1 MLSLKNLV
9 FFFLFIVLL
18 TNPSYSVEIPKDYPE
33 CFKQD
38 TDWIKTW
45 CPIKGVKLGHR
56 VFIVDFTSELQP
68 DQEAFIKDSAFGL
81 SLIEE
86 TKPYHKI
93 SFVRIDHKSA
103 SEQKPFFMSC
113 RMKTGEGYFEETLEG
128 IKQICEGNNVKAI
141 YFNFKAA
148 LALTSDDY
156 SLIED
161 ASTGTLDYDKTI
173 EMFAK
178 KRCLSTKKKCNKQEI
193 EELKKQLYKHWD
205 PRKFFPS
212 KFTEPPG
219 SYIYETLIEVLRNKE
234 FDFST
239 KYPER
244 ELIIASDLVQ
254 IGLKDKK
261 SGKNKF
267 NLSHTN
273 GYCKPKLLANQKKKY
288 CGDLEGLLKNK
299 VTKNYLEQTKL
310 DKKLLENLKVK
321 VLFLNHNYS
330 CETNPKAAESMQKLW
345 VELFTYMGINNV
357 EWVWQLDPNTKPSC

>member
-1 MLSLKNLV
+1 MLLRKHSYLV
-9 FFFLFIVLL
+9 IFFLFIVLFA
-18 TNPSYSVEIPKDYPE
+18 NPSHSLQIPKGYPL
-33 CFKQD
+33 CFKTD
-38 TDWIKTW
+38 TDWRKTW

-68 DQEAFIKDSAFGL
+68 DQKAFIKDSAFGL

-113 RMKTGEGYFEETLEG
+113 RMKTGEGNFKETLEG
-128 IKQICEGNNVKAI
+128 INSICEGNNVKAI
-141 YFNFKAA
+141 HFNFKTS

-161 ASTGTLDYDKTI
+161 AVTGPLNYDKTI
-173 EMFAK
+173 EMFVK
-178 KRCLSTKKKCNKQEI
+178 KHCLTTKKKCNEQEI
-193 EELKKQLYKHWD
+193 EELKKQLYIHWD
-205 PRKFFPS
+205 SRKFFPS
-212 KFTEPPG
+212 KYTPPSG

-234 FDFST
+234 FDFSN

-254 IGLKDKK
+254 ISKK
-261 SGKNKF
+261 FS
-267 NLSHTN
+267 LSHTK
-273 GYCKPKLLANQKKKY
+273 GYCKPKIFANQKKKY
-288 CGDLEGLLKNK
+288 CGDLKGLKKNK

-345 VELFTYMGINNV
+345 DEIFNDMGISNV
-357 EWVWQLDPNTKPSC
+357 EWVWQLDPNIKPSC

>member
-38 TDWIKTW
+38 TDWTKTW

-113 RMKTGEGYFEETLEG
+113 RMKTGEGYFPESLEG
-128 IKQICEGNNVKAI
+128 INPICEGNNVKAI
-141 YFNFKAA
+141 FFNFKTS

-161 ASTGTLDYDKTI
+161 ASTGPLNYDKTVEI
-173 EMFAK
+173 FAK
-178 KRCLSTKKKCNKQEI
+178 KRCLATKKKCNEQEI

-205 PRKFFPS
+205 YRKFFPS
-212 KFTEPPG
+212 KYTPPSG

-234 FDFST
+234 FDFSNEN
-239 KYPER
+239 PER

-254 IGLKDKK
+254 ISK
-261 SGKNKF
+261 KF

-273 GYCKPKLLANQKKKY
+273 GYCKPNITRTKY

-299 VTKNYLEQTKL
+299 VTRNYLEQTKPN
-310 DKKLLENLKVK
+310 KKQLENLKVK
-321 VLFLNHNYS
+321 VLFLNHDYS
-330 CETNPKAAESMQKLW
+330 GETNPKAAESMQKLW
-345 VELFTYMGINNV
+345 IEIFNYMGIRNV
-357 EWVWQLDPNTKPSC
+357 EWVLQLDPNI

>member
-1 MLSLKNLV
+1 MNYLKKTI
-9 FFFLFIVLL
+9 FFFLFLL
-18 TNPSYSVEIPKDYPE
+18 ILPIFSNPSYSLQIPKDYPE
-33 CFKQD
+33 CFKED
-38 TDWIKTW
+38 TNWKTDW
-45 CPIKGVKLGHR
+45 CPIDVKLGHR
-56 VFIVDFTSELQP
+56 LFVVDFTSRLQP
-68 DQEAFIKDSAFGL
+68 DQKAFIKDSAFGL

-113 RMKTGEGYFEETLEG
+113 RMKTGEGNFKETLEG
-128 IKQICEGNNVKAI
+128 INSICEGNNVKAI
-141 YFNFKAA
+141 HFNFKTS

-161 ASTGTLDYDKTI
+161 AGTGPLNYDKTI

-178 KRCLSTKKKCNKQEI
+178 KHCLTTKKKCNEQEI
-193 EELKKQLYKHWD
+193 EELKKQLYIHWD
-205 PRKFFPS
+205 SRKFFPS
-212 KFTEPPG
+212 KYTPPSG

-234 FDFST
+234 FDFSN

-254 IGLKDKK
+254 ISKK
-261 SGKNKF
+261 FS
-267 NLSHTN
+267 LSHTK
-273 GYCKPKLLANQKKKY
+273 GYCKPKIFANQKKKY
-288 CGDLEGLLKNK
+288 CGDLKGLKKNK

-345 VELFTYMGINNV
+345 DEIFNDMGISNV
-357 EWVWQLDPNTKPSC
+357 EWVWQLDPNIKPSC

>member
-1 MLSLKNLV
+1 MNYLKKTI
-9 FFFLFIVLL
+9 FFFLFLL
-18 TNPSYSVEIPKDYPE
+18 ILPIFSNPSYSLQIPKDYPE
-33 CFKQD
+33 CFKED
-38 TDWIKTW
+38 TNWKTDW
-45 CPIKGVKLGHR
+45 CPIDVKLGHR
-56 VFIVDFTSELQP
+56 LFVVDFTSRLQP
-68 DQEAFIKDSAFGL
+68 DQKAFIKDSAFGL

-113 RMKTGEGYFEETLEG
+113 RMKTGEGNFKKTLEG
-128 IKQICEGNNVKAI
+128 IHSKCEGNNVKAI
-141 YFNFKAA
+141 FFNFKTS
-148 LALTSDDY
+148 LSLISDDY

-161 ASTGTLDYDKTI
+161 AGTGPLNYDKTI

-178 KRCLSTKKKCNKQEI
+178 KHCLTTKKKCNEQEI
-193 EELKKQLYKHWD
+193 EELKKQLYIHWD
-205 PRKFFPS
+205 SRKFFPS
-212 KFTEPPG
+212 KYTPPSG

-234 FDFST
+234 FDFSN

-254 IGLKDKK
+254 ISKK
-261 SGKNKF
+261 FS
-267 NLSHTN
+267 LSHTK
-273 GYCKPKLLANQKKKY
+273 GYCKPKIFANQKKKY
-288 CGDLEGLLKNK
+288 CGDLKGLKKNK

-345 VELFTYMGINNV
+345 DEIFNDMGISNV
-357 EWVWQLDPNTKPSC
+357 EWVWQLDPNIKPSC

>member
-1 MLSLKNLV
+1 MPSLKRYSYLV
-9 FFFLFIVLL
+9 IFFLFTVLF
-18 TNPSYSVEIPKDYPE
+18 TNPSHSLQIPKDYPI
-33 CFKQD
+33 CFKAD
-38 TDWIKTW
+38 TDWRKTW

-68 DQEAFIKDSAFGL
+68 DQKAFIKDSAFGL

-113 RMKTGEGYFEETLEG
+113 RMKTGEGNFKETLEG
-128 IKQICEGNNVKAI
+128 INSICEGNNVKAI
-141 YFNFKAA
+141 HFNFKTS

-161 ASTGTLDYDKTI
+161 AGTGPLNYDKTI

-178 KRCLSTKKKCNKQEI
+178 KHCLTTKKKCNEQEI
-193 EELKKQLYKHWD
+193 EELKKQLYIHWD
-205 PRKFFPS
+205 SRKFFPS
-212 KFTEPPG
+212 KYTPPSG

-234 FDFST
+234 FDFSN

-254 IGLKDKK
+254 ISKK
-261 SGKNKF
+261 FS
-267 NLSHTN
+267 LSHTK
-273 GYCKPKLLANQKKKY
+273 GYCKPKIFANQKKKY
-288 CGDLEGLLKNK
+288 CGDLKGLKKNK

-345 VELFTYMGINNV
+345 DEIFNDMGISNV
-357 EWVWQLDPNTKPSC
+357 EWVWQLDPNIKPSC

>member
-1 MLSLKNLV
+1 MLLRKHSYLV
-9 FFFLFIVLL
+9 IFFLFIVLFA
-18 TNPSYSVEIPKDYPE
+18 NPSHSLQIPKGYPL
-33 CFKQD
+33 CFKTD
-38 TDWIKTW
+38 TDWRKTW

-68 DQEAFIKDSAFGL
+68 DQKAFIKDSAFGL

-113 RMKTGEGYFEETLEG
+113 RMKTGEGNFKETLEG
-128 IKQICEGNNVKAI
+128 INSICEGNNVKAI
-141 YFNFKAA
+141 HFNFKTS

-161 ASTGTLDYDKTI
+161 AGTGPLNYDKTI

-178 KRCLSTKKKCNKQEI
+178 KHCLATEKKCSEQEI
-193 EELKKQLYKHWD
+193 EKLKKQLYIHWD
-205 PRKFFPS
+205 SRKFFPS
-212 KFTEPPG
+212 KYTPPSG

-234 FDFST
+234 FDFSN

-254 IGLKDKK
+254 ISKK
-261 SGKNKF
+261 FS
-267 NLSHTN
+267 LSHTK
-273 GYCKPKLLANQKKKY
+273 GYCKPKIFANQKKKY
-288 CGDLEGLLKNK
+288 CGDLKGLKKNK

-345 VELFTYMGINNV
+345 DEIFNDMGISNV
-357 EWVWQLDPNTKPSC
+357 EWVWQLDPNIKPSC